1 VTTNPS
7 STTVVILAA
16 GLGTRMRSR
25 RAKVLHPLCGRP
37 MLAYVIEAAVEAT
50 GARPLVVVSPAT
62 EAVRG
67 IFADTVDWAVQDP
80 QLGTGHALQAAMAA
94 IQDAPGEVV
103 VLSGDTPLLTT
114 ATVRRLID
122 GRRAAKA
129 AVALATSVPDDA
141 TGYGRIVRDRDDVAR
156 IVEEKDATKAER
168 KIDEVNGGLYA
179 FDAVWLRS
187 RIGDLTASATTGE
200 LYLTELVGLARA
212 DGRRVVPVEVEDAME
227 VAGVNDRVQLATI
240 EADLRWHIL
249 ERHLLAG
256 VTMEDPTT
264 TYVDADVELG
274 QDVVL
279 EPNVILRG
287 VTRVGAETLI
297 GAGSR
302 LVDAVVG
309 ERCRIVAS
317 VLESCQVEDDVRIG
331 PFAHLRAGASI
342 GSGAELGNFAEVKQ
356 SRIGPRSKQHHFSYI
371 GDAEVGADVNIGAG
385 TITANY
391 DGRRKHKTVIGDG
404 AFIGSDSMLI
414 APLTVGEGAV
424 TGAGSVVTRDV
435 PAGKVAVGVPARI
448 RDPRERPAGQ
458 PENDPADAADAAAG
472 SADR

>member
-1 VTTNPS
+1 
-7 STTVVILAA
+7 
-16 GLGTRMRSR
+16 
-25 RAKVLHPLCGRP
+25 

-50 GARPLVVVSPAT
+50 GARPLVIVSPAT

-67 IFADTVDWAVQDP
+67 VFADEVDWAVQDP
-80 QLGTGHALQAAMAA
+80 PLGTGHALQAAMAA
-94 IQDAPGEVV
+94 MQGSPDEVV

-114 ATVRRLID
+114 ATVRRLIE
-122 GRRAAKA
+122 GRRTTNA
-129 AVALATSVPDDA
+129 AVALATNVPEDA
-141 TGYGRIVRDRDDVAR
+141 RGYGRIVRAGGDVAR
-156 IVEEKDATKAER
+156 IVEEQDATKAER
-168 KIDEVNGGLYA
+168 AIEEVNGGLYA
-179 FDAVWLRS
+179 FEGAWLRN
-187 RIGDLTASATTGE
+187 RIGDLTPSATTGE
-200 LYLTELVGLARA
+200 LYLTELVALAHA
-212 DGRRVVPVEVEDAME
+212 DGRRVVPVEVEDEME
-227 VAGVNDRVQLATI
+227 LAGVNDRVQLATL
-240 EADLRWHIL
+240 EADLRWRIL

-264 TYVDADVELG
+264 TFIDADVELG

-279 EPNVILRG
+279 EPNVLLRG
-287 VTRVGAETLI
+287 HSRVGAESLI

-302 LVDAVVG
+302 LVDAVIG
-309 ERCRIVAS
+309 ERCRVIAS
-317 VLESCQVEDDVRIG
+317 VLESCEVEDDVRIG

-356 SRIGPRSKQHHFSYI
+356 SRIGPRTKQHHFSYI

-385 TITANY
+385 TITANF

-435 PAGKVAVGVPARI
+435 PAGKMAVGVPARV
-448 RDPRERPAGQ
+448 RERRERPL
-458 PENDPADAADAAAG
+458 DPTEG
-472 SADR
+472 